1 MTLKFK
7 DKNGNIVMKEDV
19 NGNITFFSED
29 MKWDMTSGELEVVP
43 DEEEEESSEF
53 RETSKGV

>member
-1 MTLKFK
+1 
-7 DKNGNIVMKEDV
+7 MKEDV

-43 DEEEEESSEF
+43 DEEEESAES
-53 RETSKGV
+53 REASKGV

>member
-19 NGNITFFSED
+19 NGNITFLSED
-29 MKWDMTSGELEVVP
+29 MEWDMTSGELEVVP
-43 DEEEEESSEF
+43 DEEEESAES

>member
-19 NGNITFFSED
+19 NGNITFLSED
-29 MKWDMTSGELEVVP
+29 MEWDMTSGELEVVP
-43 DEEEEESSEF
+43 DEEEDGES

>member
-19 NGNITFFSED
+19 NGNITFLSED
-29 MKWDMTSGELEVVP
+29 MEWDMTSGELEVVP
-43 DEEEEESSEF
+43 DEEEESAES
-53 RETSKGV
+53 REASKGV

>member
-19 NGNITFFSED
+19 NGNITFLSED
-29 MKWDMTSGELEVVP
+29 MEWDMTSGELEVVP
-43 DEEEEESSEF
+43 DEEEESGES